1 MKLNKNY
8 HHIIAASVALACGM
22 VQTEAQAQ
30 SDTSNTSTISI
41 YGLLDTGVRYSNGLG
56 LSSTSSPAPSAA
68 STTALSSGVDRSS
81 RFGFRGQEDL
91 GDGLKA
97 VFTLESELY
106 VNNGTNNPNTGTAK
120 DTNATT
126 ANKLFNRQEF
136 VGLAGD
142 FGSILLGRQQSAIRD
157 VIDNIDAVG
166 GRFSSFNPNIQYTTL
181 NSSGLVASAATYY
194 GTGNPGNDSMMR
206 QDNMIKYAGQV
217 GPVTGVVLYSAGG
230 VSGSSGAGS
239 TEGVELRYREGP
251 LALAGAYQVLNNNDD
266 TLKLKAYTA
275 GGRYT
280 WGDWQFA
287 GNYGSNKADRTVA
300 TQIKTDIYSIG
311 TTYAATQRLDLT
323 LGYYHVNREWTANSK
338 PDARIK
344 RLIGYAE
351 YKLSKRTLVYLE
363 ADYTQWGGDPTQFQ
377 AAATNKSTGKATT
390 LGISHT
396 F

>member
-1 MKLNKNY
+1 MNKNY
-8 HHIIAASVALACGM
+8 NMIVATSIALACG
-22 VQTEAQAQ
+22 AAHAQ
-30 SDTSNTSTISI
+30 SDAPSPSSISI
-41 YGLLDTGVRYSNGLG
+41 YGILDTGIRYSNGLG

-136 VGLAGD
+136 VGLEGD
-142 FGSILLGRQQSAIRD
+142 FGSILAGRQQSAIRD

-206 QDNMIKYAGQV
+206 QDNMIKYAGKV
-217 GPVTGVVLYSAGG
+217 GPVTAVVLYSAGG
-230 VSGSSGAGS
+230 VSGSTGAGS

-280 WGDWQFA
+280 IGDWQIA
-287 GNYGSNKADRTVA
+287 GNYGSNKADRTVL

-311 TTYAATQRLDLT
+311 TTYAATPRLDLT
-323 LGYYHVNREWTANSK
+323 VGYYHVNREWTADAK
-338 PDARIK
+338 PDSKLK
-344 RLIGYAE
+344 RVIGYAE

-363 ADYTQWGGDPTQFQ
+363 ADFTQWGGDPTQFQ
-377 AAATNKSTGKATT
+377 AAATNKSNGKATT